1 MSNFIAKNP
10 TKLIFGK
17 GQIKHL
23 SLELS
28 SFGKKV
34 LLVYGGGSVKKTGLY
49 DQIISELKN
58 FEIFELS
65 GVEPNPRVTTAQKGA
80 DLIKKH
86 NIDVIL
92 AVGGGSVIDC
102 TKLIA
107 TAAHYDGPAWDIVI
121 NKHTPT
127 KATPYGTIL
136 TIAATGSEMNSGSV
150 ITNLDTKQKLSW
162 GSPLVYPT
170 FSILDP
176 TYTFTL
182 PKNQTVNGIVDMMSH
197 LFEQYFNE
205 GDNTGIQ
212 DAMIEGILR
221 EIIKNAP
228 ILLTEPENY
237 EAREVIMMA
246 GTLALNGYMRWG
258 YLGDWSSHN
267 IEHAVSAIY
276 DIPHAE
282 GLSIIMPNWMK
293 YVMPKHVNRFA
304 KMAENVFGLT
314 GTQDE
319 KAKNGI
325 QELQKFW
332 KSLGSPIS
340 FSERNINSDNFE
352 QIAKHCMVFGDTYGR
367 LEKLNYEDTLQILHN
382 SL

>member
-23 SLELS
+23 SSELS